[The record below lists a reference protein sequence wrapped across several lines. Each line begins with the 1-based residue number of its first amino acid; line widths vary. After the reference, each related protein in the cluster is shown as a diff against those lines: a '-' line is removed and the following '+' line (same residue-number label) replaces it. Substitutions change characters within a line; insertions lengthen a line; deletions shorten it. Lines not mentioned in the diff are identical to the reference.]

1 VFSGWPQVRAEYQKA
16 GSLKVPPVPGV
27 EKLGPWYHA
36 ALGSGLD
43 AMKHKFCQKTGNRI
57 FNGKPTALA

>member
-1 VFSGWPQVRAEYQKA
+1 MVFRLAPSATPNTDEGGSLRSPVQVR
-16 GSLKVPPVPGV
+16 

-43 AMKHKFCQKTGNRI
+43 ARNKILQKTGTE
-57 FNGKPTALA
+57 FLCKPTALA